1 MDLNKSIRLA
11 VDSGEVVL
19 GTDKTKK
26 LALTGKAKIIVLSS
40 NALRE
45 QAQDVK
51 HYCNLSKTPLVVFQ
65 GTSIELGTVC
75 GKPFPISALSV
86 LNEGNSDI
94 LKAAKQ

>member
-26 LALTGKAKIIVLSS
+26 LALTGKAKIVVLSS

-51 HYCNLSKTPLVVFQ
+51 HYCSLSKTPLVVFH
-65 GTSIELGTVC
+65 GTSIELGTIC

-86 LNEGNSDI
+86 INEGNSDI
-94 LKAAKQ
+94 MQAAKQ